1 MSICIYETVFIANGM
16 FFFASNLCLC
26 CVMHL
31 LSSLV
36 STSITSHIGFP
47 EALVMTKCHFPE
59 WPLWVPTDL
68 GQGGEKALD

>member
-1 MSICIYETVFIANGM
+1 MKLSLLQTECSFLLLIYAFVAF
-16 FFFASNLCLC
+16 
-26 CVMHL
+26 MHL

-47 EALVMTKCHFPE
+47 EALVITKCPFPE